1 MMETI
6 LLIISAGFL
15 GAALFV
21 FEPYMELIGRFAN
34 FKPFNCVFCMTFWG
48 CVGAFYFLDF
58 PVHYSVI
65 SAVIGEMTYRKLTTY
80 GGE

>member
-15 GAALFV
+15 GAGLFV

-34 FKPFNCVFCMTFWG
+34 FKPFNCVFCFTFWA
-48 CVGAFYFLDF
+48 CAAVFYFIDT
-58 PVHYSVI
+58 PVYYSVI
-65 SAVIGEMTYRKLTTY
+65 SAVIGEFTYRKLTTY
-80 GGE
+80 GEQ